1 MKKILLLIA
10 LAFSIGASASNAD
23 PRDILGQIAG
33 AVGGSS
39 SSSDAGDSGTSSPL
53 GALGEFINNTIA
65 NNNFT
70 IDDLTG
76 TWNYKSPAVSF
87 QSGNVLQGIGGAA
100 AATALENQLEPHY
113 RRLGFTRTSLEVDAE
128 HNFILKLGLVQL
140 RGKIEK
146 DENDRLVF
154 NFNAFN
160 RISLGK
166 LSANATKSGNTLNLT
181 FDATRLINILTK
193 VAGALNNNTLNA
205 LSSLLNSYEGV
216 YIGFKLQQR

>member
-1 MKKILLLIA
+1 
-10 LAFSIGASASNAD
+10 
-23 PRDILGQIAG
+23 
-33 AVGGSS
+33 
-39 SSSDAGDSGTSSPL
+39 
-53 GALGEFINNTIA
+53 
-65 NNNFT
+65 
-70 IDDLTG
+70 
-76 TWNYKSPAVSF
+76 
-87 QSGNVLQGIGGAA
+87 
-100 AATALENQLEPHY
+100 
-113 RRLGFTRTSLEVDAE
+113 
-128 HNFILKLGLVQL
+128 
-140 RGKIEK
+140 GKIEK